1 MLWLR
6 PTYPNKGPIYIHP
19 GLLIA
24 ITVNRAMLTS
34 AHCACKTTAL
44 FPQFLQWEW
53 THLIPGIFAFNS
65 RANMALGDVN
75 GAFWTDV
82 HLKWSYFGLVWYIFI
97 EHFRAIVSLWDAMSM
112 WTAQSLGPSNPSNI
126 IERTCIA
133 IYICIHYQV
142 IIYIELFRSNCG
154 WFSCS

>member
-6 PTYPNKGPIYIHP
+6 PTYPNKDPIYIHP
-19 GLLIA
+19 DFLIA
-24 ITVNRAMLTS
+24 ITFNRSMLTS
-34 AHCACKTTAL
+34 AHCVCKTTAL
-44 FPQFLQWEW
+44 FPQFWA
-53 THLIPGIFAFNS
+53 HLIPGIFAFNS
-65 RANMALGDVN
+65 RANMALGDVY
-75 GAFWTDV
+75 GVFWTDV

-97 EHFRAIVSLWDAMSM
+97 EHFRARVSLWDAMSM
-112 WTAQSLGPSNPSNI
+112 WTAQPLGPSNI

-142 IIYIELFRSNCG
+142 IIYIELFRSTCG